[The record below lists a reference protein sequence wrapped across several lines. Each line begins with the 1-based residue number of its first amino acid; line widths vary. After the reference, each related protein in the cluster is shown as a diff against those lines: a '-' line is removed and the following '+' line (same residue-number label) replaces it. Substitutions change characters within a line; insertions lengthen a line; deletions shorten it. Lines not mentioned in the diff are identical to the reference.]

1 MQRQRLVVGLLGA
14 ALLGAVPVAVTATSA
29 EAGTT
34 ALPTRIQLTKTATVY
49 KYGQKTIISGR
60 VEAYSP
66 GDGCDTASGW
76 CTAPDGTGT
85 VTLKSRAAG
94 STTWKTLGSQSNES
108 SFSFS
113 PTSTGT
119 VLYRVAYNGGTFDTY
134 TFQSSSK
141 DRTVKGSRNPHSKG
155 VKSGGRLY
163 YRGNVDPG
171 WGHKPVTIQKK
182 NCKSCG
188 WHGYKTVRTSRSGGY
203 SARIYAPSSGRWY
216 FRSIVKA
223 TAPRF
228 VRATGGTIFTY
239 RARTAARGAGA
250 GIGG

>member
-1 MQRQRLVVGLLGA
+1 VVGLLGA
-14 ALLGAVPVAVTATSA
+14 ALLGAVPVALTTTSA
-29 EAGTT
+29 EAGA
-34 ALPTRIQLTKTATVY
+34 ALPTRIKLDKTAKVY
-49 KYGQKTIISGR
+49 KYGQKTVIAGT
-60 VEAYSP
+60 VEAYEPTVCAPETWCS
-66 GDGCDTASGW
+66 GFDTSG
-76 CTAPDGTGT
+76 GQI
-85 VTLKSRAAG
+85 TLQSRKAG
-94 STTWKTLGSQSNES
+94 SSTWKTLGTRADES

-113 PTSTGT
+113 PTSKGS
-119 VLYRVAYNGGTFDTY
+119 VVYRVLYNGGTDGTY

-141 DRTVKGSRNPHSKG
+141 DRTAKGSRHPHSKG

-182 NCKSCG
+182 SCKSCS
-188 WHGYKTVRTSRSGGY
+188 WRGYTTVRTSSTGGY

-223 TAPRF
+223 TKPRF
-228 VRATGGTIFTY
+228 VQATGGVIYTY
-239 RARTAARGAGA
+239 RARTARGAGA